1 MPPNII
7 IAAIEA
13 FELLDSDPSILKKL
27 KDNTS
32 YFRKEIQ
39 SLGFEILEGI
49 HPIVPVMLKEASLAQ
64 DMAKSLLDEGVFIK
78 GLWFPVVPEGEARL
92 RAQVSAAHKRE
103 DIDRALGAFEKVGK
117 RMGVIS

>member
-1 MPPNII
+1 
-7 IAAIEA
+7 
-13 FELLDSDPSILKKL
+13 
-27 KDNTS
+27 
-32 YFRKEIQ
+32 
-39 SLGFEILEGI
+39 
-49 HPIVPVMLKEASLAQ
+49 MLKEASLAQ

-92 RAQVSAAHKRE
+92 RVQVSAAHERE